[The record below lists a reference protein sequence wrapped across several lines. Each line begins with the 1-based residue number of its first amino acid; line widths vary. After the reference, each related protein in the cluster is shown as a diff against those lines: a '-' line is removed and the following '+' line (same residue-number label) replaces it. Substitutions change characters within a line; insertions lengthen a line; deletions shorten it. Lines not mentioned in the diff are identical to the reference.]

1 MSDERLAPAAVG
13 SKEGYALQLSTAGVV
28 MPAQLGDM
36 IEFARIMCKA
46 DLAIPKHLRG
56 NPGAC
61 LAVAMRARAW
71 AMDPFAVS
79 TKTYAVNDIL
89 AYESQLI
96 NAVINR
102 HAPIKGRLVPR
113 YTGEGPDRQCIL
125 EPETAEGQVLPYVS
139 PKVKDIP
146 TKNSPLWKADPDQQ
160 LFYSSSR
167 AWARRYFPDLILGV
181 YDPDEARSM
190 KDITPEKPVENYLN
204 DDEGHDAQTGEVIEP
219 KSASKPGEK
228 INTVGIDQSAAEFV
242 RGEKYIKRVTPK
254 VDERGFIVF
263 DEATNPT
270 EEQQRAMFDPL
281 TQPNV
286 VDETDPPHDTGLP
299 DVLAM
304 KHLEDII
311 AGHTDAVLL
320 QQWQHDNHARINALP
335 PDLLKRVRKAL
346 ADKLFELEAT

>member
-1 MSDERLAPAAVG
+1 MPNDERLAPAAVG

-204 DDEGHDAQTGEVIEP
+204 DDEGHDPQTGEVIAP
-219 KSASKPGEK
+219 KAASKPGEK
-228 INTVGIDQSAAEFV
+228 INT
-242 RGEKYIKRVTPK
+242 T
-254 VDERGFIVF
+254 VF

-270 EEQQRAMFDPL
+270 EEQEKLWYGRPTTA
-281 TQPNV
+281 
-286 VDETDPPHDTGLP
+286 DEAPRDMTEAEKL
-299 DVLAM
+299 LAV
-304 KHLEDII
+304 I
-311 AGHTDAVLL
+311 AGHVDAVHL
-320 QQWQHDNHARINALP
+320 QEWQHTCQAMINALP
-335 PDLLKRVRKAL
+335 KEDFKTVRKAL